1 MKKFSEKAFCRSG
14 VLDAL
19 KDKVF
24 YKNGAA
30 YIFACWYY
38 ATGRYT
44 FIFKKH
50 NGGGEAC
57 AVRLF
62 WQHLD
67 EFKDTA
73 TRIFAAFDVVC

>member
-1 MKKFSEKAFCRSG
+1 MKKFSEKAFYRSG

-38 ATGRYT
+38 EKGRYT

-50 NGGGEAC
+50 NGGG
-57 AVRLF
+57 VLLVGLF

-67 EFKDTA
+67 DFKDTA
-73 TRIFAAFDVVC
+73 KRIFAAFDVVC